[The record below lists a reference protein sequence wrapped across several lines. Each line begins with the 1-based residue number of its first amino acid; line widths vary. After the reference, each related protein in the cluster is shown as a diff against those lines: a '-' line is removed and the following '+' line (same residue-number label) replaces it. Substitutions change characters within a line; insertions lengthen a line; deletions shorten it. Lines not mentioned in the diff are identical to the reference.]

1 VANLTFVLL
10 AIVNSVR
17 LFHHAMWRDELQAFM
32 IATASSTPFDLFT
45 NLKYEG
51 HPGLWHLLLWL
62 ITRFTSDPVAM
73 QAAHLLIALGIWVLI
88 WRVSPFRAFEKLLI
102 LLSYYLFWEYFI
114 VSRNYA
120 LGVLLGLGFVAL
132 VVFRPKQWLWP
143 WVLLGL
149 LANTSVF
156 GTIWSLAL
164 AALFTVR
171 NRKEWRA
178 MLPGAAIYAGLT
190 VLAVVS
196 MVPAPDADLGT
207 TAKIPTTI
215 DFRLMAWPVKS
226 AFFPFFSPFVE
237 NSLTFIGGIAAKFSA
252 TLPESPA
259 ELSPGLTVLFLVL
272 PILVCLSTVQ
282 DRLLVAAYAAT
293 VIGNLLF
300 VVIYNYEFEPR
311 HHGFL
316 FIALIGTVWMWRALP
331 GKRTSWVWIGLLA
344 VNALG
349 GLTTLSSELR
359 PYSQSRNT
367 AIWLERNHLLD
378 NFLIG
383 SGKASPVAGYLRR
396 SLYYLECEC
405 FGTYAKFTKAWMH
418 NLDVEEFIARV
429 ERALK
434 VEHRDTA
441 ILIVSYPF
449 DLAEQQLRR
458 DLVFEP
464 IKRFP
469 NAIHET
475 YVIYR
480 AKKQSAN

>member
-1 VANLTFVLL
+1 
-10 AIVNSVR
+10 
-17 LFHHAMWRDELQAFM
+17 MWRDELQAFM
-32 IATASSTPFDLFT
+32 LAAASSTPLDLFG

-73 QAAHLLIALGIWVLI
+73 QAAQLLIALGIWVLI
-88 WRVSPFRAFEKLLI
+88 WRVSPFRLFEKLLL
-102 LLSYYLFWEYFI
+102 LLSYYLFWEYFV

-120 LGVLLGLGFVAL
+120 LGVLLGFGFVAV

-164 AALFTVR
+164 AALFAVR
-171 NRKEWRA
+171 SREEWRA
-178 MLPGAAIYAGLT
+178 LPGAAIYAGLT

-196 MVPAPDADLGT
+196 MVPASDAGFGT
-207 TAKIPTTI
+207 TAKIVTTI
-215 DFRLMAWPVKS
+215 SQAQFKPMLEALDLPLMAWPVQS
-226 AFFPFFSPFVE
+226 AFFPFFPPFAE
-237 NSLTFIGGIAAKFSA
+237 DADFIGGIVAKLS
-252 TLPESPA
+252 TSLPESSA
-259 ELSPGLTVLFLVL
+259 ELSLFLVL
-272 PILVCLSTVQ
+272 PILVCLSAVQ
-282 DRLLVAAYAAT
+282 DRLLVATYAAT
-293 VIGNLLF
+293 VIGILLF
-300 VVIYNYEFEPR
+300 IRICNYEFEPR

-331 GKRTSWVWIGLLA
+331 GKPTSWVWIGLLA

-367 AIWLERNHLLD
+367 AIWLEQNHLLD

-383 SGKASPVAGYLRR
+383 SGRASSVAGYLRR
-396 SLYYLECEC
+396 PLYYLECEC
-405 FGTYAKFTKAWMH
+405 FGTYAIFTKPRRR
-418 NLDVEEFIARV
+418 LDLEEFIARV
-429 ERALK
+429 ERALT

-441 ILIVSYPF
+441 ILIVSPKDRF
-449 DLAEQQLRR
+449 DLAEQQLRP

-469 NAIHET
+469 NAIHESET
-475 YVIYR
+475 YVIYH
-480 AKKQSAN
+480 AKKQSSN